1 MANLQRTLTS
11 LQLKAQPK
19 LDAARYK
26 AEAGLSRRG
35 YVHHSHH
42 SPWVEEGEE
51 GLMVADVESEDGRPG
66 VDPDYDRAFTD
77 DEHSSEEERMRGRR
91 IAAGWDK
98 GHGDSLKWPAGEGW
112 KPL

>member
-1 MANLQRTLTS
+1 MANLQRTLAS
-11 LQLKAQPK
+11 FQLKAQPK

-35 YVHHSHH
+35 YVYHSHN
-42 SPWVEEGEE
+42 SPWIEEGEK
-51 GLMVADVESEDGRPG
+51 GLIGPNIEDEDSQPG
-66 VDPDYDRAFTD
+66 VDPDYEGAD
-77 DEHSSEEERMRGRR
+77 DEHSSEEMRGRR

-98 GHGDSLKWPAGEGW
+98 GHADSLKWPVGEGW